1 MKYESKNLKLH
12 TKVLQDMAN
21 TPNPP
26 FKRQK
31 ITKAELCEEEKEIL
45 LMRLLFEQAGWN
57 VKQLQDCF
65 GKQESTVQRIVKY
78 ENYKH
83 ITTEG
88 FSLPEDVLLMSEMG
102 VM

>member
-1 MKYESKNLKLH
+1 MQYESKNLKLS

-26 FKRQK
+26 FKRKK
-31 ITKAELCEEEKEIL
+31 IEKVELCEEEKEIL
-45 LMRLLFEQAGWN
+45 LMRLLYEQAGWN

-65 GKQESTVQRIVKY
+65 GKQESTVLRIVNY
-78 ENYKH
+78 ENYTH
-83 ITTEG
+83 ILTKG
-88 FSLPEDVLLMSEMG
+88 FSLSEEALLMSQME

>member
-1 MKYESKNLKLH
+1 MQIESKNLSLH

-26 FKRQK
+26 FKRKK
-31 ITKAELCEEEKEIL
+31 ITKAELDEEEKEIL
-45 LMRLLFEQAGWN
+45 LMRLLYQDAGWT

-65 GKQESTVQRIVKY
+65 GKQESTVQRIIRY
-78 ENYKH
+78 ENYQH

-88 FSLPEDVLLMSEMG
+88 FSLSKDILLMSEMG

>member
-1 MKYESKNLKLH
+1 MQFDSKNLTLH

-21 TPNPP
+21 TPNAP

-45 LMRLLFEQAGWN
+45 LMRLLFEQAGWT

-65 GKQESTVQRIVKY
+65 GKQQASVEQIVNY

-83 ITTEG
+83 ILTKGCTLSE
-88 FSLPEDVLLMSEMG
+88 EALLMSEMG

>member
-1 MKYESKNLKLH
+1 MQYESKNLRLH
-12 TKVLQDMAN
+12 TKVLRDMAN

-26 FKRQK
+26 FKRKK
-31 ITKAELCEEEKEIL
+31 ITKADLDEEEKEIL
-45 LMRLLFEQAGWN
+45 LMRLLHEQAGWS

-65 GKQESTVQRIVKY
+65 GKQESTVQRIIKY

-88 FSLPEDVLLMSEMG
+88 FTLSDDVLLMAQI
-102 VM
+102 

>member
-1 MKYESKNLKLH
+1 MQYESKNLRLA

-21 TPNPP
+21 TPHPP
-26 FKRQK
+26 FKRRK
-31 ITKAELCEEEKEIL
+31 VEKVSLCEEEKEIL
-45 LMRLLFEQAGWN
+45 LMRLLYEQAGWN

-65 GKQESTVQRIVKY
+65 GKQLSTVQRIVNY

-83 ITTEG
+83 ILTEG
-88 FSLPEDVLLMSEMG
+88 FRLSEEALIMSQME

>member
-1 MKYESKNLKLH
+1 MQYESKNLRLA

-31 ITKAELCEEEKEIL
+31 ITKADLCEEEKEIL
-45 LMRLLFEQAGWN
+45 LMRLLYEQAGWN

-88 FSLPEDVLLMSEMG
+88 FSLSEDILLMSEMG